1 MVPSHRPWYFISKD
15 SQVPMHI
22 GFFSKGTLKVQFI
35 IMLVFAICISTLI
48 VLTVIVNHWC
58 HGMLLIFFFFF
69 KVISVCS
76 VGLEFMTLWSGC
88 ILYWQSQPDAHI
100 LGVLRLPTYLSCD
113 FCLCLNMHKIP
124 NLEAYKSSLCVSELG
139 TKYALFSCSNNIF
152 FLLFHRKFLRNLLLN
167 RSTLKSSVCK
177 MKADFPT
184 L

>member
-1 MVPSHRPWYFISKD
+1 MVFYFKRLPSPYAHRIFLKRNIESAIYYYVSLCHLYI
-15 SQVPMHI
+15 HI
-22 GFFSKGTLKVQFI
+22 DCPYSHCKSLMSWNAVD
-35 IMLVFAICISTLI
+35 
-48 VLTVIVNHWC
+48 
-58 HGMLLIFFFFF
+58 FFFFF